1 MTLTI
6 ELPPELEAR
15 LKAEADRHG
24 LPIAEY
30 ALTLLRATVSEPG
43 ALVPTDQSSPPP
55 KALTARELLALPPE
69 ERDRALAAQA
79 EDAARLYAEDL
90 DRPIA
95 EREMTA
101 LTALDSE
108 PFRDHE

>member
-30 ALTLLRATVSEPG
+30 ALTLLRATVSAPG
-43 ALVPTDQSSPPP
+43 LPSQPISQARPRRLLRPANCWRCRQKSVTGRSPPRRRMP
-55 KALTARELLALPPE
+55 LGSMRRILTGLSPNAK
-69 ERDRALAAQA
+69 
-79 EDAARLYAEDL
+79 
-90 DRPIA
+90 
-95 EREMTA
+95 
-101 LTALDSE
+101 
-108 PFRDHE
+108 